1 MARKSIGG
9 GEKLAKAI
17 RSRRIDLDF
26 TIEEAA
32 QRAGVGT
39 KTWSRYEAGEP
50 IRADKCLGVC
60 RALEWRSLPGG
71 VEDPDREN
79 FLKNLKRHKAW
90 SSRLAEYYGEHAAA
104 SFAVGSDVLLT
115 HLDEELSAIS
125 ELPKGSHIGQLSFSL
140 FKDILP
146 QQFLMSYDY
155 DFLYRM
161 KTVLIGLRTWI
172 GANTFSQAHT
182 VLEELIIYL
191 CVEESCFLKEE
202 RLVKM
207 TEDVGDW
214 DEWIYELFEDQDMNM
229 FLYSDWYV
237 EKDSP
242 YHFDHWLDHQFWCWE
257 KKKDA
262 ED

>member
-9 GEKLAKAI
+9 GEELAQAI
-17 RSRRIDLDF
+17 RSRRIDLDL

-32 QRAGVGT
+32 HRAGVGT

-79 FLKNLKRHKAW
+79 YLKDLRKHKVW
-90 SSRLAEYYGEHAAA
+90 STRLAEYYGEHAAA
-104 SFAVGSDVLLT
+104 SFAAGSDVLLD
-115 HLDEELSAIS
+115 HLDEGLSAMS

-140 FKDILP
+140 LKDSLP

-161 KTVLIGLRTWI
+161 KTVLVGLRTQV
-172 GANTFSQAHT
+172 GANTFLKAHT

-191 CVEESCFLKEE
+191 CVEESYFLEE
-202 RLVKM
+202 DGLVEM
-207 TEDVGDW
+207 TEQFEDW
-214 DEWIYELFEDQDMNM
+214 DDWIYDLFEDQDMNM
-229 FLYSDWYV
+229 FLYGDWYV
-237 EKDSP
+237 EKDNL
-242 YHFDHWLDHQFWCWE
+242 YHFDHWMDRQFWCREE
-257 KKKDA
+257 KQDEKD
-262 ED
+262 